1 MKVNS
6 GMFADDPAKILFMLS
21 QCEGGST
28 KPWET
33 ALLLKKSEKDNWG
46 TWETF
51 KKLFKQ
57 TFYLAQTA
65 KDATMKLANIQ
76 MKDGMKLKDFEA
88 VWDMLTHQA
97 DITPDLRHWYYFQ
110 SKLPIKLYSELQRLD
125 ITMYEQG
132 CAEA

>member
-57 TFYLAQTA
+57 TFYPAQTA
-65 KDATMKLANIQ
+65 KDATMKLANIR

-88 VWDMLTHQA
+88 VWDTLTHQA
-97 DITPDLRHWYYFQ
+97 NITPNL
-110 SKLPIKLYSELQRLD
+110 
-125 ITMYEQG
+125 
-132 CAEA
+132 